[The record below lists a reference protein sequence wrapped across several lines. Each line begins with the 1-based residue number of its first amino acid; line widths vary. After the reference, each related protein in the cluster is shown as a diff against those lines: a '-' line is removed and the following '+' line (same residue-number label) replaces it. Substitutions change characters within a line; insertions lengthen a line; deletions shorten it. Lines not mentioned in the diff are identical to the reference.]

1 MEFTFDDLMDDYQ
14 MYHSQFQQDYF
25 ITARAGLTEYGMY
38 KQALR
43 EVYSRYKTLKDIYFN
58 RDSILVD
65 IDEQKYI
72 SENSEDEFERRRAE
86 IEYKRIIFSM
96 SEVDLNIKET
106 EKEFKR
112 FVEQAMYFKNKFGK
126 LTDEDKKRLDEE
138 MWFAKIRE
146 MCVVDL
152 ITTGRLK
159 NTTYE
164 IIIALP
170 SVTKNKIL
178 AEIKT
183 EKDKLVEWYEN
194 REDIIVSEELPKLDL
209 SKLKLLGD
217 K

>member
-1 MEFTFDDLMDDYQ
+1 MDYDLKDLMEDYQ
-14 MYHSQFQQDYF
+14 MFHSQFQQDYF
-25 ITARAGLTEYGMY
+25 ITARNGLTEYGMY

-43 EVYSRYKTLKDIYFN
+43 EVYSRYKTLKDLYFS
-58 RDSILVD
+58 REKVLVD
-65 IDEQKYI
+65 IDEKKSL
-72 SENSEDEFERRRAE
+72 SEKDDDEFVRRKAV
-86 IEYKRIIFSM
+86 IEHRELLFSLEDRELTI
-96 SEVDLNIKET
+96 SET

-112 FVEQAMYFKNKFGK
+112 FVEQALYFKNKFGNISE
-126 LTDEDKKRLDEE
+126 EDKKKLDEE

-146 MCVVDL
+146 MCAVDL
-152 ITTGRLK
+152 ITSVRLR

-194 REDIIVSEELPKLDL
+194 REDIIVSEELPELDFNKLN
-209 SKLKLLGD
+209 LLEE
-217 K
+217 